1 MSDYPIPGLFPDP
14 NKTIADLIAKYVEQP
29 EPQIKQPSEKVQRIL
44 DLLQKCYGDDAQA
57 KRAAIQDALQRAKEK
72 KMR

>member
-44 DLLQKCYGDDAQA
+44 DLLQKFYGDD
-57 KRAAIQDALQRAKEK
+57 AIQDALQRAKEK